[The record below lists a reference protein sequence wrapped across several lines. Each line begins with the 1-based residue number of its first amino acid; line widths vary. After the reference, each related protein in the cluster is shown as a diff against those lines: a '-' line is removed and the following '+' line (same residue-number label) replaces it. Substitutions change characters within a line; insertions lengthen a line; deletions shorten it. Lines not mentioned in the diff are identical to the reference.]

1 MQKKCIYLGLCFLLT
16 GFVGQNKNPADKL
29 KSFRWLVGAWTMQT
43 KDGIIAEEWNAGNDS
58 TLTGKS
64 AFIKNDT
71 TVIPSEELEFAYRNN
86 NYYYI
91 VTWLQRSNQQPV
103 AFTITSFSDS
113 GFVAENQQHNF
124 PKRIIYQ
131 LIHKDTIHAWI
142 DAGPEK
148 PEKRA
153 DFYYSRKK

>member
-1 MQKKCIYLGLCFLLT
+1 MPKKSIYLGLCFLLT
-16 GFVGQNKNPADKL
+16 GFAVQYKNPADKL
-29 KSFRWLVGAWTMQT
+29 KSFRWLIGSWAMQT
-43 KDGIIAEEWNAGNDS
+43 KDGVIAEKWKAGNDS
-58 TLTGKS
+58 ILTGKS
-64 AFIKNDT
+64 ALIKNDT
-71 TVIPSEELEFAYRNN
+71 TIIPSENLEFAYRDN

-103 AFTITSFSDS
+103 AFIITSFSDT
-113 GFVAENQQHNF
+113 GFVAENQQHQF

-131 LIHKDTIHAWI
+131 LINNDTIHAWI

-153 DFYYSRKK
+153 DFYYARKK

>member
-1 MQKKCIYLGLCFLLT
+1 MQKNCIYPGLYFLLM
-16 GFVGQNKNPADKL
+16 GFAGQNKNPVDKL
-29 KSFRWLVGAWTMQT
+29 KSFRRLVGSRTMQI
-43 KDGIIAEEWNAGNDS
+43 KDGFIAEKWKAGNDC

-86 NYYYI
+86 SYYYI

-113 GFVAENQQHNF
+113 GFVAENRQHNF
-124 PKRIIYQ
+124 PKRITYQ
-131 LIHKDTIHAWI
+131 FTHKDTIHTWI
-142 DAGPEK
+142 DAGPEQQ
-148 PEKRA
+148 EKRA